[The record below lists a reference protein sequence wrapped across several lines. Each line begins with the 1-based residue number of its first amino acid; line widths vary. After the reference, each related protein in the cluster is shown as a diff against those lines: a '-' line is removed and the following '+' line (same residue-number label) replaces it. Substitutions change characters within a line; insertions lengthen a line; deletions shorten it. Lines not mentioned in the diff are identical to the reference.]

1 MAVQNKQRAVVVV
14 RKALD
19 KLLADLE
26 KVNCNVFM
34 HIAVC

>member
-1 MAVQNKQRAVVVV
+1 MAIQNKQRAVVVV

-26 KVNCNVFM
+26 KVPVLF
-34 HIAVC
+34 V